1 MAFKK
6 KLHLYYPGSGPVEV
20 ETHRTK
26 DKVRRVV
33 SDPQQIERDVRQL
46 LADKISGNLVGIW
59 LLIPEYLRL
68 GTWDLLKSWTAISDE
83 RIEPRLALQL
93 VNENALCVNGIRMK
107 RSLSQRGFE
116 LANGLPFVATDAAVH
131 QLLDGHEVAQAQRLQ
146 VALGKMRQTFGHFKG
161 KIIVIDPHRLPSR
174 SKRQMV
180 RLQKDKDSNPTKMA
194 QTFFAIDGD
203 TQEPLCFTHASS
215 ARVITQATRE
225 LLALS
230 AVILK
235 DDGHR
240 PLVLADNEHYRVE
253 LFDWISSNSPFDLL
267 TPMPYNASVRR
278 AIQGLPPEAFRRHWA
293 GYATAKQRYGLTRSL
308 GGPYSQFVQ
317 RKGEQEQ
324 DYDFKAFL
332 CTTDRDEM
340 EDLSRNYPQRW
351 HVEEFFKNNQ
361 ALGWQ
366 RAGTMN
372 LNIRYGQMTMALM
385 AQAACSMMRQRLGS
399 PVDQWDA
406 AHVAKDF
413 LRGLEGDIRVQ
424 NGTIIVTYYN
434 APNADLLKR
443 HYENMPQS
451 LEAEGTKSTIPWL
464 YDFKLDFR
472 FK

>member
-1 MAFKK
+1 
-6 KLHLYYPGSGPVEV
+6 
-20 ETHRTK
+20 
-26 DKVRRVV
+26 
-33 SDPQQIERDVRQL
+33 
-46 LADKISGNLVGIW
+46 
-59 LLIPEYLRL
+59 
-68 GTWDLLKSWTAISDE
+68 
-83 RIEPRLALQL
+83 LALQL
-93 VNENALCVNGIRMK
+93 VNESALCVNGIRMK

-131 QLLDGHEVAQAQRLQ
+131 ELLDGCDVAQAQRVQ
-146 VALGKMRQTFGHFKG
+146 IALGKMRQTFGHFKG
-161 KIIVIDPHRLPSR
+161 KIIVIDSHRLPSC

-180 RLQKDKDSNPTKMA
+180 RRQKDKEANPTKMA
-194 QTFFAIDGD
+194 QTFFAVDAD
-203 TQEPLCFTHASS
+203 TQQPLCFTTASS
-215 ARVITQATRE
+215 ARAITQSTRE
-225 LLALS
+225 LLAL
-230 AVILK
+230 AAAILK

-240 PLVLADNEHYRVE
+240 PLVLADNEHYSVE
-253 LFDWISSNSPFDLL
+253 LFDWISSDSPFDLL

-278 AIQGLPPEAFRRHWA
+278 TIQGLPPEAFKRHWA
-293 GYATAKQRYGLTRSL
+293 GYATAKQRYSLTRSL
-308 GGPYSQFVQ
+308 GGPYYQFVQ

-351 HVEEFFKNNQ
+351 QVEVFFKNDQ

-385 AQAACSMMRQRLGS
+385 AQAACSMIRQRLGS

-413 LRGLEGDIRVQ
+413 FRGLEGDIRVQ
-424 NGTIIVTYYN
+424 GDTVVVTYYN
-434 APNADLLKR
+434 APNANLLKK
-443 HYENMPQS
+443 HYENMPQT
-451 LEAEGTKSTIPWL
+451 LQAEGIKPTIPWL

>member
-6 KLHLYYPGSGPVEV
+6 KLHLYYPVTAPVEV

-33 SDPQQIERDVRQL
+33 SDPQQMERNVRQL
-46 LADKISGNLVGIW
+46 LADKISGNLVGLW

-68 GTWDLLKSWTAISDE
+68 GTWDLLKSWTQRSDE
-83 RIEPRLALQL
+83 QLQPRLALQL
-93 VNENALCVNGIRMK
+93 INESALCVNGIRMK

-131 QLLDGHEVAQAQRLQ
+131 ELLEGCDVAQAQRVQ
-146 VALGKMRQTFGHFKG
+146 IALGKMRQTFGHFKG
-161 KIIVIDPHRLPSR
+161 KIIVIDPHRLPSC

-180 RLQKDKDSNPTKMA
+180 RRQKDKEAKPTKMA
-194 QTFFAIDGD
+194 QTFFAVDAD
-203 TQEPLCFTHASS
+203 TQQPLCFTTASS
-215 ARVITQATRE
+215 ARAITPATRE
-225 LLALS
+225 LLAL
-230 AVILK
+230 AAAILK
-235 DDGHR
+235 DDKHK
-240 PLVLADNEHYRVE
+240 PLVLADNEHYSVE
-253 LFDWISSNSPFDLL
+253 LFDWISSDSSFDLL

-278 AIQGLPPEAFRRHWA
+278 AIQGLAPQAFKRHWA
-293 GYATAKQRYGLTRSL
+293 GYATAKQRYSLTRSL
-308 GGPYSQFVQ
+308 GGPYFQFVQ

-351 HVEEFFKNNQ
+351 HVEVFFKNDQ

-406 AHVAKDF
+406 AHLAKDF
-413 LRGLEGDIRVQ
+413 FRGLEGDIRVQ
-424 NGTIIVTYYN
+424 DDTVVVTYYN
-434 APNADLLKR
+434 APNAGLLKK
-443 HYENMPQS
+443 HYENMPQT
-451 LEAEGTKSTIPWL
+451 LEAEGIKPTIPWL
-464 YDFKLDFR
+464 YNFKLDFR